1 VIFSD
6 DLLIIGLN
14 LSYVLD
20 YSSQNRN
27 NLYFQTQFFDNILT
41 ILYVVTPVNDL
52 LHDIPTIIINILTS
66 IDSTDQI
73 I

>member
-1 VIFSD
+1 MIFSD